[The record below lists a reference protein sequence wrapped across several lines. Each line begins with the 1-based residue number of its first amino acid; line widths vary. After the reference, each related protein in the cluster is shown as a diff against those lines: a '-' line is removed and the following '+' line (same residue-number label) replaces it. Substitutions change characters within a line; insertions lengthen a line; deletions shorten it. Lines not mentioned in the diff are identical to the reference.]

1 MYPQMTISLRVC
13 EFTEEGEGKG
23 LVSLNVAKE
32 TGNFVA
38 VVWCFCTISGG
49 PLEPTEVS

>member
-32 TGNFVA
+32 TGNFVV
-38 VVWCFCTISGG
+38 VVWRFCTISGG

>member
-13 EFTEEGEGKG
+13 EFTEEGKG
-23 LVSLNVAKE
+23 LVSLNVAE
-32 TGNFVA
+32 EPGNFVV
-38 VVWCFCTISGG
+38 VVWCFCTIRGG